1 MTFDTRTLTKIP
13 LFEGLTEKQIT
24 DVMPCLGAVIK
35 GYKKNNIIFLEGDK
49 ANIFGVVLYGS
60 VRAEKEDYNGNRSVI
75 NVIEKYNLFGEA
87 YSFSGIE
94 SFPVSMVAAEDCSV
108 MLIESVRIHSS
119 CINSCDIHRLLF
131 RNLLKIV
138 SRKNLV
144 LSRKI
149 EFMSK
154 RTTKEKLM
162 SYLFAE
168 SEQAGSKSFKIPFDR
183 QELADFLG
191 VERSA
196 MSAEI
201 GKLRDEGIIEVDR
214 SNFKILKYQ

>member
-1 MTFDTRTLTKIP
+1 MTFDAKILTKIP
-13 LFEGLTEKQIT
+13 LFESLTEKQIT
-24 DVMPCLGAVIK
+24 DVMPCLGAVVK
-35 GYKKNNIIFLEGDK
+35 EYKKNNIIFLEGDK
-49 ANIFGVVLYGS
+49 ANKFGVVLYGS

-75 NVIEKYNLFGEA
+75 NVIDKYNLFGEA
-87 YSFSGIE
+87 YACSGIN

-108 MLIESVRIHSS
+108 MLIESVHIHSS

-138 SRKNLV
+138 SRKNIV
-144 LSRKI
+144 LNRKI

-154 RTTKEKLM
+154 RTTKEKIM

-168 SEQAGSKSFKIPFDR
+168 SEQAGSKSFTIPFDR
-183 QELADFLG
+183 QALADFLG

-214 SNFKILKYQ
+214 SNFKILKY